1 MRDYFIR
8 RFLLIIPTVIGA
20 TLVIFLITRV
30 TPGGP
35 MEKAMQTAMMNEKG
49 GGKNAGAS
57 LSEEQ
62 LADLAAYYGFD
73 KPFLYAYGMW
83 LGVMPREEMRQS
95 VTFGKDVKEM
105 PVTLK
110 VLLPKARW
118 TATNAYQRNDAVL
131 RRDGSLSAS
140 DPAVLKGWE
149 TRVEPWNKDKDQPDE
164 QRITLYRPERKGV
177 VHGYFHLS
185 TSYNQPVLEMML
197 SKMPVSIFY
206 GLISF
211 VLSYLVCIPLGVLK
225 AIKHRTVIDNVTSLA
240 IFIGYSI
247 PGFLLGSLLVVYL
260 AARQG
265 WFPTE
270 GFTGENFAELGFF
283 GKVWDVAHH
292 AMLPLMCYIIGSF
305 AFMTMLMKNN
315 LMDNLAADY
324 VRTAIAKGASFKRA
338 VIGHALRNSLIPI
351 VTTLGGITT
360 IFVAGSML
368 IEKIFQID
376 GFGLLM
382 VQSISDRDY
391 PLVMGIL
398 TFDVILIML
407 GNILSDYLVAL
418 TDPRVRFE

>member
-8 RFLLIIPTVIGA
+8 RFLLILPTVIGA
-20 TLVIFLITRV
+20 TLVVFLITRV

-83 LGVMPREEMRQS
+83 LGVLPREDMRQS
-95 VTFGKDVKEM
+95 VTFGKDVKEL
-105 PVTLK
+105 PVVLK
-110 VLLPKARW
+110 VLLPKAQW
-118 TATNAYQRNDAVL
+118 TATNAYQRNDATL
-131 RRDGSLSAS
+131 ARDGKLTAS
-140 DPAVLKGWE
+140 DPAALKGWE
-149 TRVEPWNKDKDQPDE
+149 TRVEPKEEGKPPEE
-164 QRITLYRPERKGV
+164 QRVTIYRPERKGV
-177 VHGYFHLS
+177 IHGYFHLS

-211 VLSYLVCIPLGVLK
+211 ILSYLVCIPLGVLK
-225 AIKHRTVIDNVTSLA
+225 AIKHRTVIDNVTSLV

-270 GFTGENFAELGFF
+270 GFTGENFAELSFF

-292 AMLPLMCYIIGSF
+292 AMLPLVCYMIGSF

-351 VTTLGGITT
+351 VTTLGSITT

-382 VQSISDRDY
+382 VQSIQDRDY

>member
-1 MRDYFIR
+1 
-8 RFLLIIPTVIGA
+8 
-20 TLVIFLITRV
+20 
-30 TPGGP
+30 
-35 MEKAMQTAMMNEKG
+35 
-49 GGKNAGAS
+49 
-57 LSEEQ
+57 
-62 LADLAAYYGFD
+62 
-73 KPFLYAYGMW
+73 MW
-83 LGVMPREEMRQS
+83 LGVLPREEMGQT
-95 VTFGKDVKEM
+95 VTFAPKVNEM

-110 VLLPKARW
+110 MLLPKKQW
-118 TATNAYQRNDAVL
+118 TATNAYQRTAATL
-131 RRDGSLSAS
+131 SRDGKLSAS
-140 DPAVLKGWE
+140 DPSALKGWE
-149 TRVEPWNKDKDQPDE
+149 TRLEPPGKTPEE
-164 QRITLYRPERKGV
+164 QRVRLYRPERKGLI
-177 VHGYFHLS
+177 HGYFHLS

-206 GLISF
+206 GLVSF
-211 VLSYLVCIPLGVLK
+211 ILSYLVCIPLGVLK
-225 AIKHRTVIDNVTSLA
+225 AVKHRTVLDNVTSLL
-240 IFIGYSI
+240 IFIGYAI

-270 GFTGENFAELGFF
+270 GFTGENFASLSFF
-283 GKVWDVAHH
+283 GKVWDLVHH
-292 AMLPLMCYIIGSF
+292 AILPLICYMIGSF

-324 VRTAIAKGASFKRA
+324 VRTAIAKGASFRRA
-338 VIGHALRNSLIPI
+338 VINHALRNSLIPI
-351 VTTLGGITT
+351 VTTLGSITT

-368 IEKIFQID
+368 IERIFQID

-382 VQSISDRDY
+382 VQSIQDRDY